1 MLFRKSE
8 LCLRKS
14 EYLEKVNCVLEKVQS
29 LKQRSVTFVT
39 CCMSDVWSPMSRP
52 ASAQKDALVPAPTF
66 LLPICDRPGSKSGT
80 SVRDALSPLGSP
92 FGRMSPLG
100 DGAVWKA
107 SGMHF
112 GGLSDASPFRAA
124 LSEMEQPDLNYAS
137 PVRSVFGDIEEPE
150 SPPRK
155 SGWDSLEDNYSTP
168 ATRPSSAK
176 FFIEEY
182 EWDGI
187 GIRSPKVRLELSRQI
202 LSQPSSVMGLKS
214 PQSAKASP
222 KGTSPFAMASS
233 RSSLSTSSPRFAS
246 TLGFALGGT
255 GEQLLPRPVL

>member
-1 MLFRKSE
+1 
-8 LCLRKS
+8 
-14 EYLEKVNCVLEKVQS
+14 
-29 LKQRSVTFVT
+29 
-39 CCMSDVWSPMSRP
+39 MSDVWSPMSRP

-66 LLPICDRPGSKSGT
+66 LLPICDRPGSKLGT

-137 PVRSVFGDIEEPE
+137 PVRSVFGEEE
-150 SPPRK
+150 RK

-187 GIRSPKVRLELSRQI
+187 TSNGKSKSEGIRSPKVRLELSRQI
-202 LSQPSSVMGLKS
+202 LSQPSSAMGLKS
-214 PQSAKASP
+214 PQTAKASP

-246 TLGFALGGT
+246 TPGFALGGT
-255 GEQLLPRPVL
+255 EEQLLPRPVL